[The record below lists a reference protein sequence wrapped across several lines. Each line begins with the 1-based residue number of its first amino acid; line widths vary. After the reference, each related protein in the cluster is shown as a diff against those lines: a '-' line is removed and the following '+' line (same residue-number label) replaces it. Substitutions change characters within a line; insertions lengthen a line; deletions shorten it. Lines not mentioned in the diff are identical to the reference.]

1 MSLEMKMVSVYG
13 NKLFR
18 MEYHEDVWKRV
29 VPERWYSCT
38 NEYDVICEKRRILI
52 STSMRT
58 GKLEY

>member
-1 MSLEMKMVSVYG
+1 MVSVYG

-18 MEYHEDVWKRV
+18 MEYPDGVWKRV